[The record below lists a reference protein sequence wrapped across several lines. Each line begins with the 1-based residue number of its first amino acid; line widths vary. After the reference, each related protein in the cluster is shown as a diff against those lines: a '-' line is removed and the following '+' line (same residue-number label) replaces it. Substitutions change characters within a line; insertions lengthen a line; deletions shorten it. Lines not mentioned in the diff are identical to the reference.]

1 MNKQLED
8 VNLCGFGVSELILT
22 ITRCWLLVAGS
33 LRVR

>member
-22 ITRCWLLVAGS
+22 ITSYWMLVAGS
-33 LRVR
+33 LRHR